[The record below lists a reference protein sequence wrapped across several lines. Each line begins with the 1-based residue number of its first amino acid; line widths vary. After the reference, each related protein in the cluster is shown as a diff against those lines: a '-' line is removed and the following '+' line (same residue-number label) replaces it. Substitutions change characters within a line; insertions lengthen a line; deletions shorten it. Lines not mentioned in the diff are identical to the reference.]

1 MANPLTLIRVVDTET
16 TSVDDPAEMVEC
28 GWTDVR
34 LFPDGW
40 QIESGPHSVL
50 VNPGMPISFPAMA
63 VHHITQTE
71 AEFGGAFPEVI
82 RTEIVKG
89 VDIFCAHNWQFD
101 SRFIRTQLP
110 AICTFKAARTIWP
123 DLQSHSNGSI
133 RYELGL
139 VPHDDERA
147 QPSHRA
153 GPDTWVT
160 AHILLKLLETHT
172 VEQLLDISAKP
183 VLLGTCYLKAHKGK
197 RWSEVP
203 SDYLD
208 WIVNKSDMRND
219 PKSEDVVH
227 TALYWLEKRAGETAA
242 AGAPKSADADP
253 DIWRNQME
261 RF

>member
-1 MANPLTLIRVVDTET
+1 MAAPFTLIRVVDTET
-16 TSVDDPAEMVEC
+16 TGIDDPAEMVEI

-40 QIESGPHSVL
+40 QIERGPESGII
-50 VNPGMPISFPAMA
+50 NPGIPITFPAMA
-63 VHHITQTE
+63 VHHLTDDDVRFGADPDLIRQEIT
-71 AEFGGAFPEVI
+71 AGS
-82 RTEIVKG
+82 
-89 VDIFCAHNWQFD
+89 DIICSHNWVFD
-101 SRFIRTQLP
+101 SRFLRTQLP
-110 AICTFKAARTIWP
+110 YICTLKCARTIWP
-123 DLQSHSNGSI
+123 DLQSYTNASI

-139 VPHDDERA
+139 CLGDERT

-172 VEQLLDISAKP
+172 VEQLLDISKNP

-208 WIVNKSDMRND
+208 WIVNKSDMRCD
-219 PKSEDVVH
+219 PKSEDIVH
-227 TALYWLEKRAGETAA
+227 TARYWLKRRA
-242 AGAPKSADADP
+242 SDLVSS
-253 DIWRNQME
+253 
-261 RF
+261 